1 MVVVDMALLPRT
13 WPAVASA
20 CVILHAM
27 KLHGCGFRSVLNHVQ
42 QLFTHPH
49 VENGLSPTPTHE
61 AVIVVSGFLVL
72 IAICALQPIG
82 CI

>member
-27 KLHGCGFRSVLNHVQ
+27 KLHGCDHDQ
-42 QLFTHPH
+42 QLFTYPH

-72 IAICALQPIG
+72 IAICTLQPIG